1 MITYQKPA
9 AFYETFE
16 RKGPGEEVTHYC
28 PGCGH
33 GTAQKLIA
41 EAIDTLGIQDRV
53 VMLSPVGC
61 AVFAYYYYDTA
72 NIQCAH
78 GRAPA
83 VGTGVRRTLEDAIV
97 ISYQGDGDL
106 AGIGMAEIM
115 HAANR
120 GEHITVFFINN
131 AIYGMTGGQMAPTT
145 LLGQKTATSPLGREG
160 DRDGQP
166 IGMCEIMDALQAP
179 VYIERVSFGTPA
191 GVMRARKAFR
201 TGLQN
206 QVERKGFSFIEV
218 LSPCPTNWKMEPAE
232 ARSWMGGVLEKQF
245 PVRKFRDTASGQPEA
260 SSEQSMPR
268 MEGNVLRELLQGSD
282 ALPEYPHTTG
292 DFGEQRIKV
301 AGFGGQGILS
311 AGALLAQC
319 GIAEGLEVSWLPSY
333 GPEMRGG
340 HAYASVIISSEAVG
354 SPVVDQPN
362 VLIALSSPALDAF
375 EASVESGGWI
385 FVNSSIVTREVI
397 RDDVHVCRIPATQM
411 AKEEHLLP
419 AANVVMAAAYLLK
432 TGVMDIDHLEEI
444 VPLSVKRSEHVAA
457 NIALI
462 HKTREAVL
470 A

>member
-1 MITYQKPA
+1 MIAYQKPT

-16 RKGPGEEVTHYC
+16 RKGPGERVTHYC

-72 NIQCAH
+72 NIQCSH

-83 VGTGVRRTLEDAIV
+83 VATGVRRTQEDAIV

-160 DRDGQP
+160 ERDGQP
-166 IGMCEIMDALQAP
+166 FGMCEVMDALQAP
-179 VYIERVSFGTPA
+179 VYIERVSLGSPA

-206 QVERKGFSFIEV
+206 QVDRKGFSFIEV
-218 LSPCPTNWKMEPAE
+218 LSPCPTNWKMEPVD
-232 ARSWMGGVLEKQF
+232 ARTWVGDVLEKQF
-245 PVRKFRDTASGQPEA
+245 PIKKFRDRSAQQPEDRNKHKI
-260 SSEQSMPR
+260 PR
-268 MEGNVLRELLQGSD
+268 MGSDALMELLQGSD
-282 ALPEYPHTTG
+282 GLPEYPHASSG
-292 DFGEQRIKV
+292 FREQRIKI
-301 AGFGGQGILS
+301 AGFGGQGVLS

-340 HAYASVIISSEAVG
+340 HAYASVIISQEAVG

-375 EASVESGGWI
+375 ESSVEPGGWI
-385 FVNSSIVTREVI
+385 FVNSSIIEREVQ
-397 RDDVHVCRIPATQM
+397 RTDVHVCRIPATEL
-411 AKEEHLLP
+411 AKHENLLP
-419 AANVVMAAAYLLK
+419 AANVVMAAAYLVK
-432 TGVMDIDHLEEI
+432 TGVMNIDHLEEI
-444 VPLSVKRSEHVAA
+444 IPLSVKRSEHVAA
-457 NIALI
+457 NITLI
-462 HKTREAVL
+462 QKTRELVL